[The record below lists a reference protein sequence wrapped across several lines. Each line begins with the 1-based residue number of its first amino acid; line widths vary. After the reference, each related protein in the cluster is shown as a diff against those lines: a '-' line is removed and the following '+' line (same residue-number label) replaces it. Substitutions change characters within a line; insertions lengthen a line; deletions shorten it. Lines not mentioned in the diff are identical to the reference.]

1 MQVKSIMT
9 TNIISVKSIMPAH
22 TVFGL
27 IAQHRVHAVPVM
39 DEAYEL
45 VGIIA
50 EGDFFYGQIAAT
62 SVANYLSVK
71 EKSGFKRLF
80 GGGNEKRR
88 EDMTAQDIMT
98 TPCLTISQEADMLEA
113 AKMMVEKNIST
124 LPVLNE
130 HGTLVGV
137 VTMYDVLKA
146 MISQ

>member
-50 EGDFFYGQIAAT
+50 EGDFFLRT
-62 SVANYLSVK
+62 D
-71 EKSGFKRLF
+71 RCHF
-80 GGGNEKRR
+80 GGELSFGQGEIR
-88 EDMTAQDIMT
+88 I
-98 TPCLTISQEADMLEA
+98 
-113 AKMMVEKNIST
+113 
-124 LPVLNE
+124 
-130 HGTLVGV
+130 
-137 VTMYDVLKA
+137 
-146 MISQ
+146 